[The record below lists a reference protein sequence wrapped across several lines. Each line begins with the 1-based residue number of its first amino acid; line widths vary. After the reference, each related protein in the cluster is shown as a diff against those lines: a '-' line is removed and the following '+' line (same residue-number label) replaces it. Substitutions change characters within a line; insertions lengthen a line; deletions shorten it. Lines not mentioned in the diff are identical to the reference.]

1 MSLFAATASSDAEW
15 QTAPCRVHTRGS
27 EATARSEGM
36 QATTVRPG
44 VALMGAQSCDRARFA
59 AEDWMLDASVDRHS
73 AA

>member
-1 MSLFAATASSDAEW
+1 
-15 QTAPCRVHTRGS
+15 
-27 EATARSEGM
+27 M

-59 AEDWMLDASVDRHS
+59 AEDRMLDASVDRHS